1 MQHTIELSA
10 RMAMNASL
18 VPDGAK
24 VADVGCDHGYVSL
37 YLASKKACKKVIAM
51 DINEGPLSHARK
63 NIEKAGLSDCID
75 CRLSDGMQ
83 ALNQGEVDTVLIAG
97 MGGMLVCRILEQ
109 SSEVMQEVS
118 TLVIQ
123 AQSDLYEVRKMI
135 HKIGFFI
142 ENEKFCMDAGKPYLV
157 MRAVRGEEK
166 TPYEPAEYEYGRL
179 LPEVSDT
186 AYRKFLLDERDKKMK
201 LQETLNMQKTSGAGA
216 RVEELTEE
224 ITGLNWILNKF

>member
-1 MQHTIELSA
+1 
-10 RMAMNASL
+10 
-18 VPDGAK
+18 
-24 VADVGCDHGYVSL
+24 
-37 YLASKKACKKVIAM
+37 
-51 DINEGPLSHARK
+51 
-63 NIEKAGLSDCID
+63 
-75 CRLSDGMQ
+75 MQ

-109 SSEVMQEVS
+109 SPEVMQEVS

-123 AQSDLYEVRKMI
+123 AQSDLCEVRKMI

-142 ENEKFCMDAGKPYLV
+142 EKEKFCMDAGKPYLA

-201 LQETLNMQKTSGAGA
+201 LQETLKNNRLGRTILLLMIVLLSEPPLG
-216 RVEELTEE
+216 LTESCLLIGTSCCRSLE
-224 ITGLNWILNKF
+224 RWI

>member
-1 MQHTIELSA
+1 
-10 RMAMNASL
+10 
-18 VPDGAK
+18 
-24 VADVGCDHGYVSL
+24 
-37 YLASKKACKKVIAM
+37 
-51 DINEGPLSHARK
+51 
-63 NIEKAGLSDCID
+63 
-75 CRLSDGMQ
+75 
-83 ALNQGEVDTVLIAG
+83 
-97 MGGMLVCRILEQ
+97 
-109 SSEVMQEVS
+109 MQEVS

-179 LPEVSDT
+179 L
-186 AYRKFLLDERDKKMK
+186 LDERDKKMK

>member
-1 MQHTIELSA
+1 M
-10 RMAMNASL
+10 
-18 VPDGAK
+18 
-24 VADVGCDHGYVSL
+24 
-37 YLASKKACKKVIAM
+37 
-51 DINEGPLSHARK
+51 
-63 NIEKAGLSDCID
+63 
-75 CRLSDGMQ
+75 
-83 ALNQGEVDTVLIAG
+83 
-97 MGGMLVCRILEQ
+97 IL
-109 SSEVMQEVS
+109 
-118 TLVIQ
+118 
-123 AQSDLYEVRKMI
+123 
-135 HKIGFFI
+135 KIGFFI

>member
-1 MQHTIELSA
+1 
-10 RMAMNASL
+10 MNQYTL
-18 VPDGAK
+18 
-24 VADVGCDHGYVSL
+24 
-37 YLASKKACKKVIAM
+37 I
-51 DINEGPLSHARK
+51 ARK

-109 SSEVMQEVS
+109 SPEVMQEVS

-179 LPEVSDT
+179 LP
-186 AYRKFLLDERDKKMK
+186 DERDKKMK